1 MLADIRESIVLLEAA
16 QALPACPSG
25 KDSIKMMSMERWW
38 KGTGNTRST
47 VPLLLCPPQISHGLP
62 WDRAQASVVRDR
74 GLISRAMSR
83 PIYWHSI
90 ELQFVR
96 HREQSLFPL

>member
-1 MLADIRESIVLLEAA
+1 MLADIRERIVLFEVA
-16 QALPACPSG
+16 QDLPACPSG
-25 KDSIKMMSMERWW
+25 KGNIKMKISMDSWW

-47 VPLLLCPPQISHGLP
+47 VPWLLCPPQISHGLP
-62 WDRAQASVVRDR
+62 WNRARASVVRDR
-74 GLISRAMSR
+74 RMIGR

-96 HREQSLFPL
+96 HREQSLFPS